1 MNALGAQQ
9 IGMKGVGVGGLIMQ
23 PTGNK
28 PHGGFKRIN
37 QTHHRRKLLFFPG
50 SAALQSA
57 VLVFDMG
64 LQFMDFKP
72 LNAASGV
79 SRGQEA
85 LPPVLVT
92 RRSLRRCQLVQFTP
106 RMWAFRLLWSRESN
120 SC

>member
-1 MNALGAQQ
+1 
-9 IGMKGVGVGGLIMQ
+9 MKGVGVGGLIMQ

-79 SRGQEA
+79 VSSSS
-85 LPPVLVT
+85 LPPECGLSGSFGPENPTLVEMTDGPKNIKCSFVVL
-92 RRSLRRCQLVQFTP
+92 
-106 RMWAFRLLWSRESN
+106 LLCWVHT
-120 SC
+120 